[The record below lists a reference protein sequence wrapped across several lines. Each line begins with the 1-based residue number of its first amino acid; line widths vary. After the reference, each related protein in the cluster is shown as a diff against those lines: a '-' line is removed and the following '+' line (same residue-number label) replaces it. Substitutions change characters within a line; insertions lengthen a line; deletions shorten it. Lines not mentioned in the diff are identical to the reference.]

1 MSNKNMEH
9 NAMERF
15 EYRSNTQLND
25 ALRQYLAF
33 LQERGL
39 AFRTEEIPVTESL
52 GRMSA
57 RAVYARL
64 SSPHYTACA
73 MDGIALA
80 AKITF
85 GASETTPVV
94 LKQGDFVRVDTG
106 DPLPTGCDAV
116 VMSEDCIERDGAIT
130 LSLAATP
137 WQHVRQIGEDL
148 SAGDM
153 ILPSYVEIEPAMI
166 GALLAGGV
174 RTIETLAKPRVGIL
188 PTGDEI
194 VSPEQDPREGEI
206 MEFNSAVFCAML
218 ERWDATGAVY
228 PVVKD
233 DPVLIQSALAKAAE
247 ECDMVLLCA
256 GTSAG
261 RDDGTAAAIRT
272 LGEVCIHGVAIR
284 PGKPAVLGAIG
295 RKPVVGVPGYP
306 VSGILVLEELVKPVI
321 DRLLMREREGAESV
335 CVKMG
340 RKYVSSLKYREFV
353 RASLGFD
360 AEGSL
365 SAVPIQAGAGVI
377 TSLTKADCILDVPQ
391 NCEGYEAGERA
402 HVRLL
407 RPIDR
412 IARTVRILGSHDP
425 LIDEAADELRRAD
438 IRAYVSSAHVGSM
451 GAILALSRGEAQL
464 GGVHLLD
471 EADGSYNVSYIERMI
486 PDGGVVLIE
495 CVRRAQGL
503 IVSRGNPLG
512 ISSVADLTK
521 PGLRY
526 ANRQKG
532 AGTRVL
538 LDYLLK
544 TAKVSPREIEGYAR
558 EELTHTAVAAQI
570 AAGSADCGLGILS
583 AARMYGLDFIPVC
596 EETYDLL
603 VSLRAMESPQVR
615 AFLRV
620 IASEPFL
627 RRLDELGGYSY
638 DQPGRIKKIWPE
650 R

>member
-1 MSNKNMEH
+1 MSKY
-9 NAMERF
+9 
-15 EYRSNTQLND
+15 EYLSNTSLGE
-25 ALRQYLAF
+25 ALQQYLSF
-33 LQERGL
+33 LEQRGL
-39 AFRTEEIPVTESL
+39 SARTEEIAVTDSL
-52 GRMSA
+52 ARVSA
-57 RAVYARL
+57 RAVYARR

-73 MDGIALA
+73 MDGIALL
-80 AKITF
+80 AKRTF
-85 GASETTPVV
+85 GATETTPV
-94 LKQGDFVRVDTG
+94 LLREGDFTSVDTG
-106 DPLPTGCDAV
+106 DPLPNGCDAV
-116 VMSEDCIERDGAIT
+116 VMIEDCIEAENGLT
-130 LSLAATP
+130 LRAAAAP

-153 ILPSYVEIEPAMI
+153 ILPSYIEIEPAMI

-174 RTIETLAKPRVGIL
+174 RRLEVLAKPRVGII

-194 VSPEQDPREGEI
+194 VSANDDPREGEI
-206 MEFNSAVFCAML
+206 PEFNSAVFCAML
-218 ERWDATGAVY
+218 QRWGAEGAVY

-233 DPVLIQSALAKAAE
+233 DSEKIQAALRQAVDE
-247 ECDMVLLCA
+247 NDLVLLCA

-261 RDDGTAAAIRT
+261 RDDGTLAAIRA
-272 LGEVCIHGVAIR
+272 LGEVCVHGIAIR
-284 PGKPAVLGAIG
+284 PGKPAVLGVIG
-295 RKPVVGVPGYP
+295 SKPVVGVPGYP
-306 VSGILVLEELVKPVI
+306 VSGIIVLEELVKPVI
-321 DRLLMREREGAESV
+321 DRLLKREREMAESV

-340 RKYVSSLKYREFV
+340 RRYVSSLKYREFV

-360 AEGSL
+360 AEGNL
-365 SAVPIQAGAGVI
+365 TTVPIGAGAGVI

-407 RPIDR
+407 KPVDR

-451 GAILALSRGEAQL
+451 GAILALSRGEGQL

-471 EADGSYNVSYIERMI
+471 EADGSYNASYVEKYI
-486 PDGGVVLIE
+486 PEGGVALIE

-503 IVSRGNPLG
+503 IVRKGNPLG
-512 ISSVADLTK
+512 ISTVADLK
-521 PGLRY
+521 KDGVRY

-532 AGTRVL
+532 AGTRIL

-544 TAKVSPREIEGYAR
+544 KAGVSPREIDGYSR

-570 AAGSADCGLGILS
+570 SAGSADCGLGIYS
-583 AARMYGLDFIPVC
+583 AARMYDLDFIPIC

-603 VSLRAMESPQVR
+603 VSLCAMESPQVR

-620 IASEPFL
+620 LGSEAFL
-627 RRLDELGGYSY
+627 RRIDALGGYTY
-638 DQPGRIKKIWPE
+638 DQPGRIKKIWPDKE
-650 R
+650 QE

>member
-1 MSNKNMEH
+1 MSKY
-9 NAMERF
+9 
-15 EYRSNTQLND
+15 EYLSNTQLSE
-25 ALRQYLAF
+25 AQKQYLAF
-33 LQERGL
+33 LEQRGL
-39 AFRTEEIPVTESL
+39 AYRTEGIPVVRAL

-57 RAVYARL
+57 RAVYACL

-73 MDGIALA
+73 MDGIALVA
-80 AKITF
+80 RLTF
-85 GASETTPVV
+85 GATETTPVT
-94 LKQGDFVRVDTG
+94 LHEGQFVRVDTG
-106 DPLPTGCDAV
+106 DPLPAGCDAV
-116 VMSEDCIERDGAIT
+116 VMSEDCVESEGGVT
-130 LSLAATP
+130 LRASAAP

-153 ILPSYVEIEPAMI
+153 IMPSFIEIEPAMI

-174 RTIETLAKPRVGIL
+174 QSIEAIAKPRVGIL

-194 VSPEQDPREGEI
+194 VPPSATPREGEV
-206 MEFNSAVFCAML
+206 MEFNSAVFAAMR
-218 ERWDATGAVY
+218 ERWGGEGIVY
-228 PVVKD
+228 PIVKD
-233 DPVLIQSALAKAAE
+233 DPQKICAALEQAAS
-247 ECDMVLLCA
+247 ECDLVLLCA

-261 RDDGTAAAIRT
+261 RDDGTADAIRA
-272 LGEVCIHGVAIR
+272 LGEVCIHGIAIR
-284 PGKPAVLGAIG
+284 PGKPAVLGAVG
-295 RKPVVGVPGYP
+295 TKPVVGVPGYP
-306 VSGILVLEELVKPVI
+306 VSGVIVLEELVKPI
-321 DRLLMREREGAESV
+321 LDRLLMRERVSQESV

-360 AEGSL
+360 AEGNL

-377 TSLTKADCILDVPQ
+377 TSLTRADCILDVPQ

-471 EADGSYNVSYIERMI
+471 ETDGSYNVSYIERMI
-486 PDGGVVLIE
+486 PQGGVALVE
-495 CVRRAQGL
+495 CVRREQGFL
-503 IVSRGNPLG
+503 VAKGNPLG
-512 ISSVADLTK
+512 VRGTESLTQQ
-521 PGLRY
+521 GLRY
-526 ANRQKG
+526 VNRQRG

-544 TAKVSPREIEGYAR
+544 QANIARDTILGYGR
-558 EELTHTAVAAQI
+558 EEMTHTAVAAQI
-570 AAGSADCGLGILS
+570 FAGSADCGLGIRS
-583 AARMYGLDFIPVC
+583 AARMYDLDFVPVC

-603 VSLRAMESPQVR
+603 VSLSAMESSQVR
-615 AFLRV
+615 AFLR
-620 IASEPFL
+620 IIGSAGFL
-627 RRLDELGGYSY
+627 QRIEALGGYHY
-638 DQPGRIKKIWPE
+638 DQPGRIKKIWPKQ
-650 R
+650 

>member
-1 MSNKNMEH
+1 
-9 NAMERF
+9 
-15 EYRSNTQLND
+15 
-25 ALRQYLAF
+25 
-33 LQERGL
+33 
-39 AFRTEEIPVTESL
+39 
-52 GRMSA
+52 
-57 RAVYARL
+57 
-64 SSPHYTACA
+64 

-80 AKITF
+80 AKKTF
-85 GASETTPVV
+85 GATQTTPVV
-94 LKQGDFVRVDTG
+94 LREGDFIRVDTG
-106 DPLPTGCDAV
+106 DPLPAACDAV
-116 VMSEDCIERDGAIT
+116 VMMEDCVESEAGILLRE
-130 LSLAATP
+130 AAVP

-153 ILPSYVEIEPAMI
+153 IVPSYTQIEPATI

-174 RTIETLAKPRVGIL
+174 RRVSVLARPRVGIL

-194 VSPEQDPREGEI
+194 VPVDADPQAGEI
-206 MEFNSAVFCAML
+206 LEFNSAVFCAML
-218 ERWDATGAVY
+218 QRWGAQGEVY

-233 DPVLIQSALAKAAE
+233 DPAQLQAALLHAAR
-247 ECDMVLLCA
+247 ECDLVLLCA

-261 RDDGTAAAIRT
+261 RDDGTAEAIRT

-284 PGKPAVLGAIG
+284 PGKPAVLGAVEG
-295 RKPVVGVPGYP
+295 KPVVGVPGYP
-306 VSGILVLEELVKPVI
+306 VSGILVLEELVRPVI
-321 DRLLMREREGAESV
+321 DRLLKREGEHTESV

-340 RKYVSSLKYREFV
+340 RRTVSSLKYREFV

-365 SAVPIQAGAGVI
+365 STVPIQAGAGVI
-377 TSLTKADCILDVPQ
+377 TSLTRADCILDVPQ

-407 RPIDR
+407 KPIER

-425 LIDEAADELRRAD
+425 LIDEAADTLRRTD

-451 GAILALSRGEAQL
+451 GAILALSRKEAHL

-471 EADGSYNVSYIERMI
+471 ETDGSYNVSFVERMI
-486 PDGGVVLIE
+486 PDGGVALVE

-503 IVSRGNPLG
+503 IVKKGNPYG
-512 ISSVADLTK
+512 IQGVADLQK
-521 PGLRY
+521 EGVRY
-526 ANRQKG
+526 VNRQRG

-538 LDYLLK
+538 LDYLLRQ
-544 TAKVSPREIEGYAR
+544 ANLSPLALEGYDR
-558 EELTHTAVAAQI
+558 EELTHTAVAAQV
-570 AAGSADCGLGILS
+570 ASGSADCGLGILS
-583 AARMYGLDFIPVC
+583 AARMYNLDFIPVC

-603 VSLRAMESPQVR
+603 VSLSAMENPQVR

-620 IASEPFL
+620 LSREDFL
-627 RRLDELGGYSY
+627 RRLDALGGYRY

-650 R
+650 K

>member
-1 MSNKNMEH
+1 MGKY
-9 NAMERF
+9 
-15 EYRSNTQLND
+15 EYLSNTQL
-25 ALRQYLAF
+25 AQAQREYLAF
-33 LQERGL
+33 LELRGISS
-39 AFRTEEIPVTESL
+39 RTEEVAVKDAL

-57 RAVYARL
+57 RAVYAKV

-73 MDGIALA
+73 MDGIALSA
-80 AKITF
+80 QRTF
-85 GASETTPVV
+85 GATETTPVV
-94 LKQGDFVRVDTG
+94 LAESDFVRVDTG

-116 VMSEDCIERDGAIT
+116 VMSEDCVESDFGVT
-130 LSLAATP
+130 LRAAAAP

-153 ILPSYVEIEPAMI
+153 IVPSYIEIEPAII

-174 RTIETLAKPRVGIL
+174 RTIQVLAKPRAGIL

-194 VSPEQDPREGEI
+194 VSPDASPREGEI
-206 MEFNSAVFCAML
+206 VEFNSAVFCAML
-218 ERWDATGAVY
+218 ERWGAEGLVY
-228 PVVKD
+228 PIVKD
-233 DPVLIQSALAKAAE
+233 DPTLLEAALKKASE
-247 ECDMVLLCA
+247 ECDLVLICA

-261 RDDGTAAAIRT
+261 RDDGTAAAIRA
-272 LGEVCIHGVAIR
+272 LGEVCIHGIAIR
-284 PGKPAVLGAIG
+284 PGKPAVLGAVG
-295 RKPVVGVPGYP
+295 NRPVIGVPGYP
-306 VSGILVLEELVKPVI
+306 VSGILVLEELVKPIV
-321 DRLLMREREGAESV
+321 DRLLKRERESAESV

-340 RKYVSSLKYREFV
+340 RKLVSSLKYREFV

-365 SAVPIQAGAGVI
+365 SAVPIQSGAGVI

-451 GAILALSRGEAQL
+451 GAILAISRGEAQL

-471 EADGSYNVSYIERMI
+471 ETDGSYNASYIERMI
-486 PDGGVVLIE
+486 PDGGVALVE
-495 CVRRAQGL
+495 CVQRTQGL
-503 IVSRGNPLG
+503 IVKKGNPLG
-512 ISSVADLTK
+512 IQSVQDLTK
-521 PGLRY
+521 PGVRY
-526 ANRQKG
+526 ANRQRG

-538 LDYLLK
+538 LDYLLRQ
-544 TAKVSPREIEGYAR
+544 ARVSPREIVGYER
-558 EELTHTAVAAQI
+558 EEMTHTAVAAQI
-570 AAGSADCGLGILS
+570 FSGSADCGLGIFT
-583 AARMYGLDFIPVC
+583 AAKMYDLDFIPVC

-603 VSLRAMESPQVR
+603 VSLRAMENPQVR

-620 IASEPFL
+620 LGSEAFL
-627 RRLDELGGYSY
+627 RRLSALGGYRY

-650 R
+650 L

>member
-1 MSNKNMEH
+1 MSKY
-9 NAMERF
+9 
-15 EYRSNTQLND
+15 EYLSNTQLSE
-25 ALRQYLAF
+25 ALKTYLAF
-33 LQERGL
+33 LESRGL
-39 AFRTEEIPVTESL
+39 PSRTEEIRVTGAL

-57 RAVYARL
+57 RAVYAKQ

-73 MDGIALA
+73 MDGIAVA
-80 AKITF
+80 ARHTF
-85 GASETTPVV
+85 GATETTPV
-94 LKQGDFVRVDTG
+94 LLREGEFVPVDTG
-106 DPLPTGCDAV
+106 DPLPEGCDAV
-116 VMSEDCIERDGAIT
+116 VMTEDCVEADGGIT
-130 LSLAATP
+130 LRTAAAP
-137 WQHVRQIGEDL
+137 WQHVRQIGEDI

-153 ILPSYVEIEPAMI
+153 ILPSYMEIEPATI

-174 RTIETLAKPRVGIL
+174 FSIEALAKPRVAII

-194 VSPEQDPREGEI
+194 VSPGEAPRAGEI
-206 MEFNSAVFCAML
+206 PETNSAVFAAML
-218 ERWDATGAVY
+218 SRWGADGVVY

-233 DPVLIQSALAKAAE
+233 DPALIQSALQRAVDE
-247 ECDMVLLCA
+247 SDFVLICA

-261 RDDGTAAAIRT
+261 RDDGTAAAIRA
-272 LGEVCIHGVAIR
+272 LGEVCVHGVAIR
-284 PGKPAVLGAIG
+284 PGKPVVLGAVG
-295 RKPVVGVPGYP
+295 NKPVVGVPGYP
-306 VSGILVLEELVKPVI
+306 VSGILVLEELVKPV
-321 DRLLMREREGAESV
+321 LEKMLKREREIAESV

-340 RKYVSSLKYREFV
+340 RRYVSSLKYREFV
-353 RASLGFD
+353 RATLGFD
-360 AEGSL
+360 SEGSL
-365 SAVPIQAGAGVI
+365 TAVPIQAGAGVI
-377 TSLTKADCILDVPQ
+377 TSLTRADCILDVPQ
-391 NCEGYEAGERA
+391 NSEGFEAGERA

-407 RPIDR
+407 KPNDR

-451 GAILALSRGEAQL
+451 GAILALGRGEAQL

-471 EADGSYNVSYIERMI
+471 ETDGNYNVSYVERFI
-486 PDGGVVLIE
+486 PNGGVALVE

-503 IVSRGNPLG
+503 IVAKGNPLG
-512 ISSVADLTK
+512 IRSVEDLAN
-521 PGLRY
+521 PAVRY
-526 ANRQKG
+526 TNRQRG

-544 TAKVSPREIEGYAR
+544 QAKIAPGEIAGYER

-583 AARMYGLDFIPVC
+583 AARMYDLDFVPVC

-603 VSLRAMESPQVR
+603 VSLSAMEQPQVR

-627 RRLDELGGYSY
+627 RRLDALGGYSY
-638 DQPGRIKKIWPE
+638 DKPGRIKKIWPE
-650 R
+650 TQQES